1 MIADVGGDAPGS
13 VLGEQLGCRA
23 PSRLLLEIDVSERLP
38 TTSRT
43 MKLRLS
49 SLELTSS
56 TEQGGGKRR
65 SGKAQ
70 RSCCRSMTLST
81 IFKCSAIGDPR
92 RDHEAGRPH
101 RPPIGA
107 QDGAF
112 TRVAT
117 DTNDAVLTE
126 RSDQPKRGGVF
137 RCEVIAT
144 GQDLSDVGGDAPS
157 LVAGER

>member
-49 SLELTSS
+49 SLESTSS

-70 RSCCRSMTLST
+70 RSCCQSMTLST
-81 IFKCSAIGDPR
+81 IFECSAIGDPGVITKL
-92 RDHEAGRPH
+92 AGPTGLRSAPQTV
-101 RPPIGA
+101 RSLVLPPIRMTP
-107 QDGAF
+107 F
-112 TRVAT
+112 SP
-117 DTNDAVLTE
+117 
-126 RSDQPKRGGVF
+126 SDR
-137 RCEVIAT
+137 I
-144 GQDLSDVGGDAPS
+144 SPS
-157 LVAGER
+157 AEG